1 MHPNAMRLRPIIAV
15 LLGATEAL
23 LLARLLLRLLAAR
36 PDNPFIAAFLRVTAP
51 LIAPFAGIFGN
62 LDTYNDYTGQRIE
75 LEALVAMLIY
85 GVLGYLVVW
94 ATRLLR
100 HEPKSQ

>member
-51 LIAPFAGIFGN
+51 LIAPFAA
-62 LDTYNDYTGQRIE
+62 LDAGQPRYGST
-75 LEALVAMLIY
+75 LEFASLAVFLLLALVAVALGLLWRRRLPQY
-85 GVLGYLVVW
+85 QAAGV
-94 ATRLLR
+94 
-100 HEPKSQ
+100 